1 MSYIVEDG
9 SAKHRDMTIIV
20 HALNL
25 LSSFVGLTGLVAI
38 IIAYLKR
45 GEMAG
50 TIWEGH
56 MTFAIRTFWIG
67 LVSSLIGLVLSF
79 IGIGLLI
86 LLVVVVWYLVRTVF
100 ALLKAIERKP
110 IPNPEGF
117 LI

>member
-1 MSYIVEDG
+1 MSYIVEERG
-9 SAKHRDMTIIV
+9 SKNRDMAVIV

-25 LSSFVGLTGLVAI
+25 LSCFIGLTGLVAI

-50 TIWEGH
+50 TIWQGH

-67 LVSSLIGLVLSF
+67 LLVGFIGGLLTF
-79 IGIGLLI
+79 IGIGFLI
-86 LLVVVVWYLVRTVF
+86 LLALVVWYLVRTIF

-110 IPNPEGF
+110 IPNPESF

>member
-1 MSYIVEDG
+1 MSYIAENG
-9 SAKHRDMTIIV
+9 GTKHRDMAIIV

-25 LSSFVGLTGLVAI
+25 LSCFIGLTGLVAI

-50 TIWEGH
+50 SIWEGH

-67 LVSSLIGLVLSF
+67 LLAGFIGGLLTF
-79 IGIGLLI
+79 IGIGFLI
-86 LLVVVVWYLVRTVF
+86 LLALIVWYLVRTIF

-110 IPNPEGF
+110 IPNPESF